1 MPCFC
6 CAGRRPLAKDRPLPP
21 LRLACFCRRQ
31 RLGCAAINGE
41 RFAGDPF
48 QDFALSPKIL
58 YGTGQDV
65 VVKYAYFSLRTG
77 KGEQGEAALIVS
89 ADASGAANKPR
100 GFSAQLNAIGKPAEY
115 TYSDSVG
122 G

>member
-41 RFAGDPF
+41 RFAGDDF
-48 QDFALSPKIL
+48 QDFALSNKML
-58 YGTGQDV
+58 FAAGKDAEVNYV
-65 VVKYAYFSLRTG
+65 YFSLRTG
-77 KGEQGEAALIVS
+77 KGEQGKAVLMVS
-89 ADASGAANKPR
+89 ADASGAANNPA
-100 GFSAQLNAIGKPAEY
+100 GFSAQLNAVGKPTEY
-115 TYSDSVG
+115 TYSAE
-122 G
+122 